1 MANVKISQ
9 LTAKGS
15 NIVAT
20 DRFAIAQDDGGGT
33 FSSKYV
39 TGAQV
44 FNKTMVTYS
53 AALTNLTLSDA
64 NKIIKTD
71 RGTANDLRI
80 PLNSSHAFPIGTEM
94 IIFQHGAGQTTI
106 AGTAG
111 VTLHSTGGKTK
122 TTGQYSVATLI
133 KVGTD
138 EWVLFGDI
146 TT

>member
-1 MANVKISQ
+1 LV
-9 LTAKGS
+9 
-15 NIVAT
+15 
-20 DRFAIAQDDGGGT
+20 
-33 FSSKYV
+33 
-39 TGAQV
+39 
-44 FNKTMVTYS
+44 
-53 AALTNLTLSDA
+53 LSDA